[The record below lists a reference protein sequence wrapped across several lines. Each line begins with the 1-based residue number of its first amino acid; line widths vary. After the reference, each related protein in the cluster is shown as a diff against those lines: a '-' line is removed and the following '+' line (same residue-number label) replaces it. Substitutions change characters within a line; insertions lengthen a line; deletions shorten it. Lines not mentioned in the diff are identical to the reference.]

1 MAAGQPGYEACTGC
15 SLCLLACPVWRAT
28 RDLRLT
34 PHGRARALQCGAT
47 AGELAASIDTCTLCG
62 ACEPACP
69 ENIGLVAMMIDL
81 RAELARHTPE
91 RVAQVR
97 ARMNGGIGAT
107 PVGPAA
113 ATRLVP
119 DRALHAHPALL
130 ERVVGLLGG
139 NGKLAVAQDDGA
151 DIAMAL
157 EAGAAI
163 PDARLA
169 CFLAPLRGAGRLIV
183 GDGMLIRALRGW
195 LPGVRIES
203 LGVAA
208 SSAAAVRD
216 KLRASDLYVIEPRA
230 YHADQERLVKYYDA
244 LRASLGCGMNLDLQ
258 RLAIP
263 TTATTATTAGCLPAA
278 LGRSSVDVRDQTCW
292 ILEGREFSRIVVEDL
307 NDIAAFTAVTDKP
320 VVHLA
325 QLI

>member
-1 MAAGQPGYEACTGC
+1 MASGHSGFEACTGC

-47 AGELAASIDTCTLCG
+47 AGELAASIDACTFCG

-69 ENIGLVAMMIDL
+69 EDIGLVAMMMAL
-81 RAELARHTPE
+81 RAELARHAPE
-91 RVAQVR
+91 RVALVR
-97 ARMNGGIGAT
+97 DLMDERIGAESVAT
-107 PVGPAA
+107 GPAMQ
-113 ATRLVP
+113 LVP
-119 DRALHAHPALL
+119 DKALGADAALL
-130 ERVVGLLGG
+130 GRVMGLFGG
-139 NGKLAVAQDDGA
+139 EGKVAVARDDGS
-151 DIAMAL
+151 DITLAL

-169 CFLAPLRGAGRLIV
+169 RFLAPLRRARRLIV
-183 GDGMLIRALRGW
+183 GDGMLFRALRGW

-208 SSAAAVRD
+208 SSLAAVRA

-244 LRASLGCGMNLDLQ
+244 LRVSLGCSMNLDLQ

-263 TTATTATTAGCLPAA
+263 TTATTAGSLPAQ
-278 LGRSSVDVRDQTCW
+278 LGRSRVDVRDQARW
-292 ILEGREFSRIVVEDL
+292 ILEGREFARIVVEDL
-307 NDIAAFTAVTDKP
+307 NDIAAFAAVTDRP

-325 QLI
+325 QLT

>member
-34 PHGRARALQCGAT
+34 PHGRSRALQCGAT
-47 AGELAASIDTCTLCG
+47 ADELAASIDACTFCG

-69 ENIGLVAMMIDL
+69 EDIGLVAMMVGL
-81 RAELARHTPE
+81 RAELARHAPE
-91 RVAQVR
+91 RVTFVGELMDE
-97 ARMNGGIGAT
+97 RMGAGFVT
-107 PVGPAA
+107 PGPA
-113 ATRLVP
+113 TQLVP
-119 DRALHAHPALL
+119 DRALGADRALL
-130 ERVVGLLGG
+130 GRVVGLFGG
-139 NGKLAVAQDDGA
+139 EGKIAVAGHDGS
-151 DIAMAL
+151 DIALAL

-163 PDARLA
+163 PEARLA
-169 CFLAPLRGAGRLIV
+169 HFLAPLHRARRLIV

-195 LPGVRIES
+195 LPGARIES

-208 SSAAAVRD
+208 SSVAAVRD

-230 YHADQERLVKYYDA
+230 YHADQERLVRYYDA
-244 LRASLGCGMNLDLQ
+244 MRASLGCSINLDLQ

-263 TTATTATTAGCLPAA
+263 TTAGSLPAR
-278 LGRSSVDVRDQTCW
+278 LGRSRVDVRDQARW
-292 ILEGREFSRIVVEDL
+292 ILEGREFERIVVEDL
-307 NDIAAFTAVTDKP
+307 NDIAAFSAVTDRP
-320 VVHLA
+320 VVYLA

>member
-1 MAAGQPGYEACTGC
+1 MAAGRPGYEACTGC

-34 PHGRARALQCGAT
+34 PHGRSRALQCGAT
-47 AGELAASIDTCTLCG
+47 AGELAASIDACTFCG

-69 ENIGLVAMMIDL
+69 QDIGLVAMMVEL
-81 RAELARHTPE
+81 RAELARDAPE
-91 RVAQVR
+91 RVTRVR
-97 ARMNGGIGAT
+97 ELMDERMGVPSVARADAT
-107 PVGPAA
+107 Q
-113 ATRLVP
+113 LVP
-119 DRALHAHPALL
+119 ESALGADTALL
-130 ERVVGLLGG
+130 ERVVALLGG
-139 NGKLAVAQDDGA
+139 RGKLAVASDDGS
-151 DIAMAL
+151 DIARAL

-169 CFLAPLRGAGRLIV
+169 RFLAPLHRAGRLIV

-203 LGVAA
+203 LGAAA
-208 SSAAAVRD
+208 SAMAAVRD
-216 KLRASDLYVIEPRA
+216 RLRASDLYVVEPRA

-244 LRASLGCGMNLDLQ
+244 LRVSLGCSMNLDLQ

-263 TTATTATTAGCLPAA
+263 TTAGSLPAQA
-278 LGRSSVDVRDQTCW
+278 GRSRVDVRDQARW
-292 ILEGREFSRIVVEDL
+292 ILEGREFARIVVEDL
-307 NDIAAFTAVTDKP
+307 NDVAAFAAVTDKP

-325 QLI
+325 QLT

>member
-1 MAAGQPGYEACTGC
+1 MAAVQSGYQACTGC

-28 RDLRLT
+28 RDIRLT

-47 AGELAASIDTCTLCG
+47 AGELAASIDACTFCG

-69 ENIGLVAMMIDL
+69 EDIGLVAMMVDL
-81 RAELARHTPE
+81 RAELARHAPE
-91 RVAQVR
+91 RVARVR
-97 ARMNGGIGAT
+97 NRMEQAMGGETRAT
-107 PVGPAA
+107 VPPASRA
-113 ATRLVP
+113 AMLLVP
-119 DRALHAHPALL
+119 DKALRDDPALL
-130 ERVVGLLGG
+130 KRMAGLLGASG
-139 NGKLAVAQDDGA
+139 RVAVTQDDGA
-151 DIAMAL
+151 DIALAL

-169 CFLAPLRGAGRLIV
+169 CFLAPLRRAKRLIV

-195 LPGVRIES
+195 LPGVHIET

-208 SSAAAVRD
+208 SSMAGVRD
-216 KLRASDLYVIEPRA
+216 KLHASDLYVIEPRA

-244 LRASLGCGMNLDLQ
+244 LRASLGCSMNLDLQ

-263 TTATTATTAGCLPAA
+263 TTAGSLPVQP
-278 LGRSSVDVRDQTCW
+278 GRSRVDVRDQARW

-325 QLI
+325 QLT

>member
-28 RDLRLT
+28 RDIRLT

-47 AGELAASIDTCTLCG
+47 AGELAASIDTCTFCG

-69 ENIGLVAMMIDL
+69 EDIGLVAMMVEL
-81 RAELARHTPE
+81 RAELARHAPE
-91 RVAQVR
+91 RVTIVR
-97 ARMNGGIGAT
+97 ELMDERMGAAFVA
-107 PVGPAA
+107 PGPA
-113 ATRLVP
+113 TQLVP
-119 DRALHAHPALL
+119 DKALGADPALL
-130 ERVVGLLGG
+130 GRVVGLFGG
-139 NGKLAVAQDDGA
+139 ERKVAVARDDGS
-151 DIAMAL
+151 DIALAL
-157 EAGAAI
+157 ESGAAV

-169 CFLAPLRGAGRLIV
+169 RFLAPLRGARRLIV
-183 GDGMLIRALRGW
+183 GDGMLFRALRQW
-195 LPGVRIES
+195 LPGLPRVES

-244 LRASLGCGMNLDLQ
+244 LRASLGCSMNLDLQ

-263 TTATTATTAGCLPAA
+263 TTATRAGCLPAA

>member
-28 RDLRLT
+28 RDIRLT

-47 AGELAASIDTCTLCG
+47 AGELAASIDTCTFCG

-69 ENIGLVAMMIDL
+69 EDIGLVAMMVEL
-81 RAELARHTPE
+81 RAELARHAPE
-91 RVAQVR
+91 RVTIVR
-97 ARMNGGIGAT
+97 ELMDERMGAAFVA
-107 PVGPAA
+107 PGPA
-113 ATRLVP
+113 TQLVP
-119 DRALHAHPALL
+119 DKALGADPALL
-130 ERVVGLLGG
+130 GRVVGLFGG
-139 NGKLAVAQDDGA
+139 ERKVAVARDDGS
-151 DIAMAL
+151 DIALAL
-157 EAGAAI
+157 ESGAAV

-169 CFLAPLRGAGRLIV
+169 RFLAPLRGARRLIV
-183 GDGMLIRALRGW
+183 GDGMLFRALRQW
-195 LPGVRIES
+195 LPGLPRVES

-244 LRASLGCGMNLDLQ
+244 LRASLGCSMNLDLQ

-263 TTATTATTAGCLPAA
+263 TTATTAGCLPAA